1 MLIHDRLCT
10 AGKKFHVNY
19 PDKDGNVK
27 VAYFTTEKG
36 ARSFATRKSGVVDA
50 VALLRKEIKTKFR
63 IL

>member
-1 MLIHDRLCT
+1 MLISDRLNT
-10 AGKKFHVNY
+10 AGKKFHVSY
-19 PDKDGNVK
+19 PDEDGNVK
-27 VAYFTTEKG
+27 VAYFLTEKG